1 MTTAIARAVD
11 LIARARAEGRRIRLP
26 AELRPR
32 DAGEAYALQAAVD
45 AALAAPATAPAWKVG
60 APDARSEPNAAPI
73 YEVLASPAR
82 VAAARMTMHAVE
94 AEIAAV
100 FGRALEPRAAPY
112 GEAEVADAIREVRVA
127 IELCDSRLEDWERAD
142 DSTRLA
148 DHQLN
153 FALVLGERHEPWRD
167 LDFGTLA
174 VTTRVDGVILA
185 QGRGCHAV
193 GNPLTLLPWLA
204 NHARTRG
211 GIGAGTAVTT
221 GAWLGLH
228 RVAPG
233 AHVRVEF
240 AGLGAAEVLLT
251 CP

>member
-94 AEIAAV
+94 AEISRRLRPCARAAR
-100 FGRALEPRAAPY
+100 RALR
-112 GEAEVADAIREVRVA
+112 R
-127 IELCDSRLEDWERAD
+127 
-142 DSTRLA
+142 
-148 DHQLN
+148 
-153 FALVLGERHEPWRD
+153 
-167 LDFGTLA
+167 
-174 VTTRVDGVILA
+174 
-185 QGRGCHAV
+185 GRGGGRHPR
-193 GNPLTLLPWLA
+193 G
-204 NHARTRG
+204 ARRDR
-211 GIGAGTAVTT
+211 A
-221 GAWLGLH
+221 L
-228 RVAPG
+228 
-233 AHVRVEF
+233 
-240 AGLGAAEVLLT
+240 
-251 CP
+251 